1 MAVSRVIGTVD
12 GVEVIFAQKEG
23 DRWEVPVPAD
33 EDGEYVVEIMAE
45 DEAGNRAYMAKMLF
59 MVNRALLCTHVKP
72 FPYYAVLAG
81 EQFEVALQP
90 PRFRVSIIEPECE
103 GIQDAENDF

>member
-12 GVEVIFAQKEG
+12 GADVILNHKEG
-23 DRWEVPVPAD
+23 NRWEVPVPFD

-59 MVNRALLCTHVKP
+59 VVNRALLRAHVIP
-72 FPYYAVLAG
+72 LPYYAELVVDRYRVELLPEKFLA
-81 EQFEVALQP
+81 EV
-90 PRFRVSIIEPECE
+90 VIPEC
-103 GIQDAENDF
+103 GGV